1 MANLIVTGGG
11 FDGRS
16 TYDTG
21 IDISKINDIPN
32 LEKVANETYRIQGLG
47 QETLMR
53 QLVKDTVNN
62 ALSDPITFQ
71 KNTLKNYTKNL
82 VSLQNWRD
90 IAPPPDRQ
98 TLIDGSR
105 ASINYLVNNKVPS
118 DEINSLV
125 NSSVKEFVDFENYK
139 NEKIADLNKTTGFG
153 GVPNPLANPLQTAAL
168 AAAYATN
175 QTYLI
180 PYINAAFALDAGQ
193 SPEKALQSAA
203 VSYAATQIGSE
214 VGAQTGSS
222 VAGSAASGTAGGLLS
237 GKSPEEAL
245 KGGAI
250 SGGVSL
256 VTPSSLFTPSSSA
269 TTDYTPITSDPYAY
283 VPELNIEQNTPSQAS
298 NVVVPTPTPTAT
310 PQGTT
315 GATNMADYYTN
326 DYESYGSQQPY
337 TTQYPDYYRTTI
349 APESNPIYDYGNTPT
364 DITGGEGFYDTGS
377 APYTQAQIDALTAQ
391 TYGGTSGFSSL
402 DAATQALLKRA
413 LAAGG
418 TAAQGAKNFLSS
430 MFGGTSGANLLQGG
444 LQTAGGLMQ
453 TQASRDAALKAQ
465 QDLLAATGSATA
477 GSQFRPVGV
486 TTRFGTSQF
495 NINPATGQLES
506 AGYTAAPEITSAQNR
521 LLGLGASYLAQTP
534 EEVAQ
539 QYLSKQ
545 YELLDPSRQRQLAS
559 IRNQAFQ
566 TGRGGL
572 SVGSTGLR
580 PSGAQGLMGTNP
592 ELEAYYNALAQQDAQ
607 LAAGAQQ
614 AGQQQVLYG
623 AGLFGQAGNLE
634 NMAQQPFTL
643 GTGLGTSISGAGAN
657 AGRLGLTGASLAAG
671 YGTSPAATTSPGAY
685 IASGL
690 GSPTSTLGAGLANW
704 LTSNAP
710 TTGGITSQGMNAP
723 TIDAYGNYVP
733 LGYAN
738 Y

>member
-1 MANLIVTGGG
+1 MRNSLALLGIPDLPIDAFRHVGDRKIRPQGGV
-11 FDGRS
+11 S
-16 TYDTG
+16 SVVESVSDTVSNAVSSVS
-21 IDISKINDIPN
+21 DALATVD
-32 LEKVANETYRIQGLG
+32 
-47 QETLMR
+47 
-53 QLVKDTVNN
+53 DTVNSAVPGGWATVASIAVPVAAPYIQAAN
-62 ALSDPITFQ
+62 VLDKGGTPEDV
-71 KNTLKNYTKNL
+71 LKNYALSQIGGEVGGQVAGET
-82 VSLQNWRD
+82 
-90 IAPPPDRQ
+90 
-98 TLIDGSR
+98 GS
-105 ASINYLVNNKVPS
+105 
-118 DEINSLV
+118 
-125 NSSVKEFVDFENYK
+125 
-139 NEKIADLNKTTGFG
+139 
-153 GVPNPLANPLQTAAL
+153 AL
-168 AAAYATN
+168 A
-175 QTYLI
+175 
-180 PYINAAFALDAGQ
+180 G
-193 SPEKALQSAA
+193 K
-203 VSYAATQIGSE
+203 
-214 VGAQTGSS
+214 
-222 VAGSAASGTAGGLLS
+222 VAGTTTAGLLS
-237 GKSPEEAL
+237 GATPEQAL
-245 KGGAI
+245 TSGLTSGAI
-250 SGGVSL
+250 SQ
-256 VTPSSLFTPSSSA
+256 VTPSGLLSSGG
-269 TTDYTPITSDPYAY
+269 TS
-283 VPELNIEQNTPSQAS
+283 N
-298 NVVVPTPTPTAT
+298 
-310 PQGTT
+310 QGTT
-315 GATNMADYYTN
+315 GATNMADN
-326 DYESYGSQQPY
+326 FDYSQ
-337 TTQYPDYYRTTI
+337 
-349 APESNPIYDYGNTPT
+349 IYDYGNSA
-364 DITGGEGFYDTGS
+364 DITGGMGNYDAGT
-377 APYTQAQIDALTAQ
+377 APMTPEQINASMQ
-391 TYGGTSGFSSL
+391 TYGGISSL
-402 DAATQALLKRA
+402 DTATQALIKQA

-430 MFGGTSGANLLQGG
+430 MFGGTSGANLIQGG

-453 TQASRDAALKAQ
+453 TQASKDAALKAQ

-506 AGYTAAPEITSAQNR
+506 AGYTASPEITSAQNK

-545 YELLDPSRQRQLAS
+545 YDLLDPSRQRQLAS
-559 IRNQAFQ
+559 IRNQNFQ

-580 PSGAQGLMGTNP
+580 PSGAQGLMGANP

-704 LTSNAP
+704 LTSSAP
-710 TTGGITSQGMNAP
+710 TTSGITSQGMNSP
-723 TIDAYGNYVP
+723 TVDAYGNYVP

>member
-1 MANLIVTGGG
+1 MRNSLALLGIPDLPIYAFCHVGDRKICPQGGV
-11 FDGRS
+11 S
-16 TYDTG
+16 SVVESVSDTVSNAVSSVS
-21 IDISKINDIPN
+21 DALATVD
-32 LEKVANETYRIQGLG
+32 
-47 QETLMR
+47 
-53 QLVKDTVNN
+53 DTVNSAVPGGWATVASIAVPVAAPYIQAAN
-62 ALSDPITFQ
+62 VLDKGGTPEDV
-71 KNTLKNYTKNL
+71 LKNYAFSQIGGEVGGQVAGET
-82 VSLQNWRD
+82 
-90 IAPPPDRQ
+90 
-98 TLIDGSR
+98 GS
-105 ASINYLVNNKVPS
+105 
-118 DEINSLV
+118 
-125 NSSVKEFVDFENYK
+125 
-139 NEKIADLNKTTGFG
+139 
-153 GVPNPLANPLQTAAL
+153 AL
-168 AAAYATN
+168 A
-175 QTYLI
+175 
-180 PYINAAFALDAGQ
+180 G
-193 SPEKALQSAA
+193 K
-203 VSYAATQIGSE
+203 
-214 VGAQTGSS
+214 
-222 VAGSAASGTAGGLLS
+222 VAGGTTAGLLS
-237 GKSPEEAL
+237 GATPEQAL
-245 KGGAI
+245 TGSVTNAAI
-250 SGGVSL
+250 SQ
-256 VTPSSLFTPSSSA
+256 VTPSGLLSPTTSNTTTNTTP
-269 TTDYTPITSDPYAY
+269 
-283 VPELNIEQNTPSQAS
+283 
-298 NVVVPTPTPTAT
+298 
-310 PQGTT
+310 TT
-315 GATNMADYYTN
+315 GATNMADN
-326 DYESYGSQQPY
+326 FDYSQ
-337 TTQYPDYYRTTI
+337 
-349 APESNPIYDYGNTPT
+349 IYDYGNSA
-364 DITGGEGFYDTGS
+364 DITGGMGNYDAGT
-377 APYTQAQIDALTAQ
+377 APMTPEQINASMQ
-391 TYGGTSGFSSL
+391 SYGGISSL
-402 DAATQALLKRA
+402 DTATQALIKQA

-418 TAAQGAKNFLSS
+418 TAAQGAKNYLSS

-444 LQTAGGLMQ
+444 LQTVGGLMQ
-453 TQASRDAALKAQ
+453 TQASKDAALKAQ

-506 AGYTAAPEITSAQNR
+506 AGYTAAPEITSAQNK

-634 NMAQQPFTL
+634 SMAQQPFTL

-657 AGRLGLTGASLAAG
+657 AGRLGLTGASLASG

-710 TTGGITSQGMNAP
+710 TTGGITSQGMMSP
-723 TIDAYGNYVP
+723 TVDAYGNYVP

>member
-1 MANLIVTGGG
+1 MRNSLALLGIPDLPIYAFRHVGDRKICPQGGV
-11 FDGRS
+11 S
-16 TYDTG
+16 SVVESVSDTVSNAVSSVS
-21 IDISKINDIPN
+21 DALATVD
-32 LEKVANETYRIQGLG
+32 
-47 QETLMR
+47 
-53 QLVKDTVNN
+53 DTVNS
-62 ALSDPITFQ
+62 AVPGGWAT
-71 KNTLKNYTKNL
+71 
-82 VSLQNWRD
+82 V
-90 IAPPPDRQ
+90 
-98 TLIDGSR
+98 
-105 ASINYLVNNKVPS
+105 ASITVPVAAPYIQAANVLDKGGS
-118 DEINSLV
+118 IEDAAKAAVIGQV
-125 NSSVKEFVDFENYK
+125 AGQV
-139 NEKIADLNKTTGFG
+139 AG
-153 GVPNPLANPLQTAAL
+153 GVGAETGSAL
-168 AAAYATN
+168 AGN
-175 QTYLI
+175 
-180 PYINAAFALDAGQ
+180 
-193 SPEKALQSAA
+193 
-203 VSYAATQIGSE
+203 
-214 VGAQTGSS
+214 
-222 VAGSAASGTAGGLLS
+222 VAGGTAGGLLS
-237 GKSPEEAL
+237 GKPLEQSLAGGL
-245 KGGAI
+245 TSGAI
-250 SGGVSL
+250 SQ
-256 VTPSSLFTPSSSA
+256 VTPSGLLSPT
-269 TTDYTPITSDPYAY
+269 TSDTTT
-283 VPELNIEQNTPSQAS
+283 NT
-298 NVVVPTPTPTAT
+298 TP
-310 PQGTT
+310 TT
-315 GATNMADYYTN
+315 GATNMADN
-326 DYESYGSQQPY
+326 FDYSQ
-337 TTQYPDYYRTTI
+337 
-349 APESNPIYDYGNTPT
+349 IYDYGNSA
-364 DITGGEGFYDTGS
+364 DITGGMGNYDAGT
-377 APYTQAQIDALTAQ
+377 APMTPEQINASMQ
-391 TYGGTSGFSSL
+391 SYGGISSL
-402 DAATQALLKRA
+402 DTATQALIKQA

-430 MFGGTSGANLLQGG
+430 MFGGTSGSNLLQGG

-453 TQASRDAALKAQ
+453 TQASKDAALKAQ

-506 AGYTAAPEITSAQNR
+506 AGYTAAPEITSAQNK

-580 PSGAQGLMGTNP
+580 PSGAQGLMGANP

-634 NMAQQPFTL
+634 SMAQQPFTL

-723 TIDAYGNYVP
+723 TVDAYGNYVP